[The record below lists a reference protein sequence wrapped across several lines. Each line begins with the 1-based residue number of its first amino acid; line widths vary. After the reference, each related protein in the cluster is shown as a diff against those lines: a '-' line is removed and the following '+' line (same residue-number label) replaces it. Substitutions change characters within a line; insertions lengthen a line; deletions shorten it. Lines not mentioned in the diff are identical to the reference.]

1 MAEYVRDDLA
11 ESLLSPQSENRHR
24 EGWSVNPT
32 TQPSD
37 TMPAGVGERDCRAAS
52 MRRRITIS
60 VGGALVVSGLLAYVL
75 AGRAAQFSTALRTAP
90 ISLLALSV
98 LLQIGALLARTEAWT
113 ICVQAAG
120 GTVHRRVLFR
130 SAAAGCIASIVN
142 GSVGM
147 AVRVASVRRAAPQT
161 TPRASALVAAEVPII
176 TVELALVAIFSF
188 TLVAPLD
195 IPLWVPALIIAAIA
209 GLVTGLCRVSDR
221 HRTGLGAGLA
231 VLRMRSRG
239 RLITFALLAVCAQV
253 LRNWLMLRA
262 IGVHVSMFDSMA
274 LLIVM
279 FTVGQLP
286 IGPSTGP
293 AAAVLILGAHGIAAT
308 AAAGVLVT
316 LTGIVGSLAFA
327 AWAIFDRVIPRGHAP
342 IALPVALPAVATL
355 PAPPVALPPA

>member
-1 MAEYVRDDLA
+1 
-11 ESLLSPQSENRHR
+11 
-24 EGWSVNPT
+24 
-32 TQPSD
+32 
-37 TMPAGVGERDCRAAS
+37 
-52 MRRRITIS
+52 MRRRIVIS
-60 VGGALVVSGLLAYVL
+60 VGGALVVTALLVYVL
-75 AGRAAQFSTALRTAP
+75 AGRGAQFSAALRTAP
-90 ISLLALSV
+90 LSLLALSV

-113 ICVQAAG
+113 ICVYAAG
-120 GTVHRRVLFR
+120 ATVKRRVLFR

-147 AVRVASVRRAAPQT
+147 AVRVASVRRAAPRS

-176 TVELALVAIFSF
+176 TVELALVALFSF
-188 TLVAPLD
+188 TLVAPLGV
-195 IPLWVPALIIAAIA
+195 PLWVPAIIIALIA

-231 VLRMRSRG
+231 VLRMKSRG

-262 IGVHVSMFDSMA
+262 IGVHVSILDSMA

-293 AAAVLILGAHGIAAT
+293 AATVLILGAHGIAAT

-316 LTGIVGSLAFA
+316 LTGVIGSLAFA
-327 AWAIFDRVIPRGHAP
+327 AWAILDRIIPRRPTP
-342 IALPVALPAVATL
+342 IGLPAVAPL
-355 PAPPVALPPA
+355 PAAPAVLPPA